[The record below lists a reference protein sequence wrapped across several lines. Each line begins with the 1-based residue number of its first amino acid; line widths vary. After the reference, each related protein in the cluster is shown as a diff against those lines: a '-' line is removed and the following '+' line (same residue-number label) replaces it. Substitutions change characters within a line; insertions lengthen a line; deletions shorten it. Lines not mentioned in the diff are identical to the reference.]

1 MDLPNYL
8 EKIMTPNTLL
18 FLEADHGMRY
28 GDWYTGEEA
37 HYEMKLPAF
46 FIVAPTKILN

>member
-1 MDLPNYL
+1 
-8 EKIMTPNTLL
+8 MTPNTLL

-46 FIVAPTKILN
+46 FIVAPTKILNEIRESY